1 MQVTSLNVSSFFRV
15 SVSWNIRNF
24 LGVDF
29 FYFLS
34 LDWKVWGSISRNIRN
49 TFFWE
54 NIKKKISE
62 WILLGKNER
71 NFLREKFWW
80 LRLEFQSVEF
90 HFWKYKNYFNIRP
103 GKFHFLKY
111 KELVSGWIFFF
122 WEEEEEGG
130 LGLGSKGFLFWKY
143 KKRFFLRKYKNFF
156 NIRARK
162 FHFAKYIEFFGS

>member
-122 WEEEEEGG
+122 GRRRRRRGDLGWEVK
-130 LGLGSKGFLFWKY
+130 GSFSGNIRKGFFWE
-143 KKRFFLRKYKNFF
+143 
-156 NIRARK
+156 NIRI
-162 FHFAKYIEFFGS
+162 FLILEQESSISQNI